1 MKSQPQHKICKS
13 VLELETLLAEVRR
26 DNSKVVFTNGC
37 FDLLHAG
44 HVDYL
49 VKAANL
55 GDFFVVAL
63 NTDRSIKAL
72 KGDKRPINA
81 LAQRL
86 NVVAAL
92 ECVDAVIAF
101 DADTPKELI
110 EHVKPDI
117 LVKGGD
123 YTLETIVGSD
133 FVLKEGGQVEIV
145 PFVEAISTTQII
157 EKIQTS

>member
-26 DNSKVVFTNGC
+26 DNCKVVFTNGC